1 MTIQRI
7 GTCHLFGGRGS
18 RIDGGGGRVAKKLT
32 SAEMQRLARI
42 GAAAKLAQ
50 LEREI
55 AALKRAFPGLKP
67 HERPAAA
74 APADGSAAVDPD
86 RPSRRRTPRP
96 PMSAAERNAVS
107 DRMKRYWDARRK
119 AGNK

>member
-1 MTIQRI
+1 
-7 GTCHLFGGRGS
+7 
-18 RIDGGGGRVAKKLT
+18 VAKKLT
-32 SAEMQRLARI
+32 SADMQRLARI

-67 HERPAAA
+67 HESRAAA
-74 APADGSAAVDPD
+74 ASADGAAPLDPGQ
-86 RPSRRRTPRP
+86 PSRRRSPRP
-96 PMSAAERNAVS
+96 PMSPAERNAVS

>member
-1 MTIQRI
+1 M
-7 GTCHLFGGRGS
+7 
-18 RIDGGGGRVAKKLT
+18 AKKLT

-50 LEREI
+50 LERDI

-67 HERPAAA
+67 HESPASAA
-74 APADGSAAVDPD
+74 SADGAARPDPGQ
-86 RPSRRRTPRP
+86 PSRRRSPRP
-96 PMSAAERNAVS
+96 PMSATERNAVS

-119 AGNK
+119 AQNK